1 MIKHGSTT
9 KRHTRQT
16 LRHEKYKNAAHQ
28 LNGRRE
34 SVVTLSTRSLD
45 FDLCL
50 RMGRGPTLLGGKD
63 KPLL

>member
-1 MIKHGSTT
+1 MVKHGSTT
-9 KRHTRQT
+9 KRQT
-16 LRHEKYKNAAHQ
+16 LRHEKYKNAAHK

-50 RMGRGPTLLGGKD
+50 RMGRGLR
-63 KPLL
+63 